1 VEPDDQRLLE
11 RLLRGRRARRQREL
25 ASAPIIVA
33 AGEPVVTIGG
43 FGGRDPAP
51 TVEQVEQ
58 MVADG
63 ELRYVLL
70 GDGRGP
76 GGGDS
81 DVSAWVQAHGTAVT
95 GVETGDQT
103 LYEVAA

>member
-1 VEPDDQRLLE
+1 
-11 RLLRGRRARRQREL
+11 
-25 ASAPIIVA
+25 
-33 AGEPVVTIGG
+33 
-43 FGGRDPAP
+43 
-51 TVEQVEQ
+51 

-63 ELRYVLL
+63 ELKYVLL

-76 GGGDS
+76 GGGDG